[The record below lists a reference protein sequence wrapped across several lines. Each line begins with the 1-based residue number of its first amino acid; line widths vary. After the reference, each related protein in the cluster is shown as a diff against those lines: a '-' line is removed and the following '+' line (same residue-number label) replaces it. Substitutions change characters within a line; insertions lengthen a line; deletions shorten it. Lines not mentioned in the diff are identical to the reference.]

1 MLAGEVDVTAT
12 DSSDVA
18 IATRDESGL
27 ELTIGSREAPGSPW
41 FRRKF
46 LANETKDIRVTLRNG
61 ADSAMVSGSGGGPTL
76 RILADEGDDV
86 LVDSAA
92 SGTNRF
98 YDDPAAPEHTLGKS
112 EEIDRKQYVLP
123 PRPAGQLPP
132 RDWGHRSQ
140 VHIWGSYGPD
150 LGLFFG
156 AGFTYTRYGF
166 RKLPFASRQRIRA
179 GFATGPLSYRVDY
192 RGEFHRENS
201 RAGFLL
207 LARASGIDVLNFHGF
222 GNEIDDPGS
231 AEFYR
236 VTQDAYTVSPL
247 FLFPLTQHG
256 NIAFGPY
263 FKYASTDNRTDRFL
277 ATVNPYGSGNF
288 GEVGAGVAFR
298 FDSRNR
304 LHAATRGWTVEVT
317 GRVFPAWWDVEEVFG
332 DVAVEA
338 TTFLS
343 PKLPLHPTFAFRAG
357 GKKIWGP
364 YPYFEAAYIGDAGTV
379 RLGRDNRY
387 AGDASAYGNAEL
399 RLGLGRATIVL
410 PTDFGVFGLA
420 DVGRV
425 FLEGENSDV
434 WHSSFG
440 GGIWLAP
447 IARDYTVSAAVAA
460 GDERTALYVQ
470 AGFAF

>member
-1 MLAGEVDVTAT
+1 
-12 DSSDVA
+12 
-18 IATRDESGL
+18 
-27 ELTIGSREAPGSPW
+27 
-41 FRRKF
+41 
-46 LANETKDIRVTLRNG
+46 
-61 ADSAMVSGSGGGPTL
+61 
-76 RILADEGDDV
+76 
-86 LVDSAA
+86 
-92 SGTNRF
+92 
-98 YDDPAAPEHTLGKS
+98 
-112 EEIDRKQYVLP
+112 
-123 PRPAGQLPP
+123 
-132 RDWGHRSQ
+132 
-140 VHIWGSYGPD
+140 
-150 LGLFFG
+150 
-156 AGFTYTRYGF
+156 
-166 RKLPFASRQRIRA
+166 
-179 GFATGPLSYRVDY
+179 
-192 RGEFHRENS
+192 
-201 RAGFLL
+201 
-207 LARASGIDVLNFHGF
+207 VLNFHGF

-247 FLFPLTQHG
+247 FLIPLTQHG

-317 GRVFPAWWDVEEVFG
+317 GRVFPAWWDVEEDFG

-399 RLGLGRATIVL
+399 RLGLVAPPSSCRPISECSVWLTWAGFSSRART
-410 PTDFGVFGLA
+410 PM
-420 DVGRV
+420 
-425 FLEGENSDV
+425 S
-434 WHSSFG
+434 
-440 GGIWLAP
+440 GIAP
-447 IARDYTVSAAVAA
+447 SAAGSGWRPLPA
-460 GDERTALYVQ
+460 TTP
-470 AGFAF
+470 